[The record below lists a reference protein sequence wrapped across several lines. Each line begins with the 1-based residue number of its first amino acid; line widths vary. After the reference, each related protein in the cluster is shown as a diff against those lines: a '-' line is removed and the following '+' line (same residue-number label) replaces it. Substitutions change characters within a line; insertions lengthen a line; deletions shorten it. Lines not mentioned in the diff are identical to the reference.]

1 MSDNALP
8 VVAPDAWYARVPKIE
23 LHLHLEGAIPHEA
36 LWQLVQRYGD
46 DDAPKTLEALQARYQ
61 YRDFA
66 HFIDT
71 WMWQVDFLRSY
82 DDFRLIAEA
91 VARDLRAQNIRYV
104 EAFYSPADFA
114 RHGLEIPELTA
125 AIRRGLDAVEGIEV
139 ALVADLIRDLGPD
152 RGMRQLDALAE
163 VRDLGVIGIGIGGS
177 EQSYP
182 PEPFHAVYERARHLG
197 FHTSAHAGE
206 AAGAESVWGA
216 LDTLRVERIGH
227 GTRAEEDPAL
237 IERLVAEQIPL
248 EICPI
253 SNLRTGVVDSLAA
266 HPVGRYVAQGLNVTI
281 NSDDPSMFGNSLA
294 QEYAVL
300 ETIQGLSRDTI
311 RALILNG
318 IAASWM
324 SPQRKA
330 ELTAAFESDPNW
342 PTSAARPH
350 IWRGA

>member
-1 MSDNALP
+1 MSAQSLP
-8 VVAPDAWYARVPKIE
+8 AVAPDSWYARVPKVE

-36 LWQLVQRYGD
+36 FWQLVLRNGD
-46 DDAPKTLEALQARYQ
+46 HDAPKTLEALQARYQ

-82 DDFRLIAEA
+82 DDFSLIAEA

-177 EQSYP
+177 EQSHP
-182 PEPFHAVYERARHLG
+182 PEPFQPVYERARNLG

-324 SPQRKA
+324 SPQLQT

-342 PTSAARPH
+342 LS
-350 IWRGA
+350 